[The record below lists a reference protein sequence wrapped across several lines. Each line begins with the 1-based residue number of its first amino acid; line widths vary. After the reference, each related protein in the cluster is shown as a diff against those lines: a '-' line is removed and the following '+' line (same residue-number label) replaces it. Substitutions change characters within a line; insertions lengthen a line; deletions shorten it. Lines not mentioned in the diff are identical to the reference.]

1 MLQRCHP
8 MAYDVRCPVFTMP
21 SVSKWASWWKPQV
34 ASLVLNTNR
43 RTETLMMPWNDNIDP
58 RFTNVQGIFLQHFL
72 DEFLKG
78 HSSKITSPQFTKPF
92 FFSHIGI
99 SPFCCLR
106 WDGGCQWNFRSH
118 LGHLTRL
125 LYGNLLY
132 IFFLLIEWRMSHCL
146 VFKNYCRKSAE
157 VEASN
162 DSWNVHLLLLRSII
176 NIVISVI
183 IMIMGRVLW
192 LWCLVLWLVMIH
204 WLFSGFLP
212 SMQFLNVFDPLVPA
226 WWTKPHPECEE
237 KNLETSSPWDE
248 DMRWNPYCLTWISM
262 YIYILYYV
270 YVYPPF
276 FEMASWGI
284 LHQQISPWLSLWWK
298 PTILTWHHPRL
309 DLRPVMWR
317 IRHKHRNLWI
327 SAM

>member
-92 FFSHIGI
+92 FFFPHRNLTIFVAWGEMEDASE
-99 SPFCCLR
+99 
-106 WDGGCQWNFRSH
+106 NFRSH

-132 IFFLLIEWRMSHCL
+132 IFFFVNWMEDASLFGFQELLQKI
-146 VFKNYCRKSAE
+146 CRS
-157 VEASN
+157 
-162 DSWNVHLLLLRSII
+162 R
-176 NIVISVI
+176 
-183 IMIMGRVLW
+183 
-192 LWCLVLWLVMIH
+192 
-204 WLFSGFLP
+204 GF
-212 SMQFLNVFDPLVPA
+212 
-226 WWTKPHPECEE
+226 
-237 KNLETSSPWDE
+237 
-248 DMRWNPYCLTWISM
+248 
-262 YIYILYYV
+262 
-270 YVYPPF
+270 
-276 FEMASWGI
+276 
-284 LHQQISPWLSLWWK
+284 
-298 PTILTWHHPRL
+298 
-309 DLRPVMWR
+309 
-317 IRHKHRNLWI
+317 
-327 SAM
+327 